1 MPIVGTILEEPT
13 IKPFVSDNCLPYL
26 SALSQIATYNA
37 IRVGILCLVIGF
49 LIGAVSMYYNRKFHY
64 GVI

>member
-13 IKPFVSDNCLPYL
+13 IIPTVSDNCLPYL
-26 SALSQIATYNA
+26 IALSQIATYNA

-49 LIGAVSMYYNRKFHY
+49 LIGAVSMYYNRKHY
-64 GVI
+64 YGDA